1 MWSRVVVAERLVY
14 RKKVVE
20 KGSKH
25 ECWVIGI
32 GRELPKKVS
41 GHMNLAGKVH
51 GEWGV
56 LVFGFG
62 SLARLGV
69 SLSTRRSS
77 LVSRQVIQAH

>member
-32 GRELPKKVS
+32 GRELPKKV

-51 GEWGV
+51 GDWGV
-56 LVFGFG
+56 LVFGFLTLVLWLVWG
-62 SLARLGV
+62 FPSVLEDLRLYH
-69 SLSTRRSS
+69 
-77 LVSRQVIQAH
+77 AK